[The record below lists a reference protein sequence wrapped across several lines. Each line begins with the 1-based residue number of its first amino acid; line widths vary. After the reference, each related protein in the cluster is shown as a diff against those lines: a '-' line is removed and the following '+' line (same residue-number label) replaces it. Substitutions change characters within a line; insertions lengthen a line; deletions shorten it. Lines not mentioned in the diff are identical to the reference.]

1 MHYTKCTLI
10 ISNLNPSAMHTLKQ
24 YLTDI
29 GACKEAKMWVGDK
42 SLAEA
47 WATCQRGDWMLWL
60 AKRACVDIRPLT
72 LAKAECAA
80 LALPYMR
87 ERSITAVEVA
97 SRFGMVEASMDDMA
111 AAYAYVSADA
121 DDPDAYPPRSHIYAA
136 YAAADAANTEA
147 DAAAAAT
154 YAALVYARAES
165 TYTAAFAT
173 KRKILSRCAD
183 IVRGIITIEMLNL
196 PEL

>member
-1 MHYTKCTLI
+1 MHI
-10 ISNLNPSAMHTLKQ
+10 NLKQ
-24 YLTDI
+24 YLTEI
-29 GACKEAKMWVGDK
+29 GACKEAKLWVRDK

-80 LALPYMR
+80 LAFPYMS
-87 ERSITAVEVA
+87 ERSRNAVKVA
-97 SRFGMVEASMDDMA
+97 RRFGNEQASIDDLASAYADA
-111 AAYAYVSADA
+111 AADAAAATTYPATATAYAS
-121 DDPDAYPPRSHIYAA
+121 
-136 YAAADAANTEA
+136 YAAADAADPEA
-147 DAAAAAT
+147 HSTAAAT
-154 YAALVYARAES
+154 YPAAAYARAEP
-165 TYTAAFAT
+165 TYPAAAAI
-173 KRKILSRCAD
+173 KMKILAQCAD